1 MEHLYLDCLK
11 KHLWD
16 SQRRFYYQG
25 PVRCSASKV
34 DEAPHGEE
42 RLYRGGVCASRG
54 DGRAGTLKEARDDMS
69 KGVVCP
75 AMEDG
80 LWDYKDTCKTGQYIV
95 SLEHGVR
102 AYPVR

>member
-1 MEHLYLDCLK
+1 M
-11 KHLWD
+11 
-16 SQRRFYYQG
+16 S
-25 PVRCSASKV
+25 VRSSASKV

-54 DGRAGTLKEARDDMS
+54 DGRAGALKEPRDDMS
-69 KGVVCP
+69 KGVICP
-75 AMEDG
+75 AMGDG
-80 LWDYKDTCKTGQYIV
+80 LWGYKNTCKTGQHKV